1 MKKDMY
7 EEPAE
12 KLLIKGRYKLINKN
26 MRWMSHSLRSRT
38 KSLMKYQDRKEKD
51 ALNKIVQITQDAL
64 STTDFKKFYDNNL
77 VS

>member
-1 MKKDMY
+1 MY

>member
-1 MKKDMY
+1 MY

-38 KSLMKYQDRKEKD
+38 ESLMKYQDRKEKD